1 MKSIIEVS
9 ASTTELQDHFDMLSC
24 FLKNAMTLH
33 AVACDGMAGRGENI
47 GQSTP
52 EYWNEH
58 FVGAFFLF
66 RHALELSIKALI
78 KEMTGID
85 VHGHDIKKMWE
96 DNIPDYRNIIPEKIN
111 KVFAVLVKFHVLND
125 AQLFR
130 YHADKG
136 GIKLK
141 DMPLIQ
147 NNDFDAISDAAWTIR
162 QLILESI
169 HIKKGLPIT

>member
-24 FLKNAMTLH
+24 FLKSATTLH
-33 AVACDGMAGRGENI
+33 AVACDGMVGRGGNI
-47 GQSTP
+47 EQPTP

-58 FVGAFFLF
+58 FVAAFFLF

-78 KEMTGID
+78 KEATGVD
-85 VHGHDIKKMWE
+85 VCGHDIKKMWE
-96 DNIPDYRNIIPEKIN
+96 TNIPDYRNVIPEKIN
-111 KVFAVLVKFHVLND
+111 TAFAVLAKFHVLND

-130 YHADKG
+130 YHADKD

-141 DMPLIQ
+141 NMPLIR
-147 NNDFDAISDAAWTIR
+147 NDDFDAISDAAWAIR
-162 QLILESI
+162 QLILECI
-169 HIKKGLPIT
+169 HVKKGLPIT